1 MISIKLPKI
10 VKRGCTQKKT
20 YQTFLHLYLCFVL
33 VELHSKIHHLSVYP
47 FVVFFKMKILSF
59 HSWESWKKIDSRLCK
74 SLLHRNFGC
83 RYCQLSSLIIS
94 DWSTAVAELGAC
106 LNVSVILG
114 TYVYR
119 LKKHKV
125 NPIHDI
131 YRNKQIK
138 WLKDNFFLTLFE
150 R

>member
-1 MISIKLPKI
+1 MYSEENLSDFFTSISLLCTCWVTLSDPSSLCLPI
-10 VKRGCTQKKT
+10 C
-20 YQTFLHLYLCFVL
+20 CF
-33 VELHSKIHHLSVYP
+33 S
-47 FVVFFKMKILSF
+47 KMKILSF
-59 HSWESWKKIDSRLCK
+59 HGWESWKKIDSRLCK

-131 YRNKQIK
+131 YWNKQIRYITQIK
-138 WLKDNFFLTLFE
+138 VICKVE
-150 R
+150 